1 MRSNENW
8 LMNDSGDIEINKTIK
23 LTTPK
28 QTIAQRLQNKISLN
42 YGEWFLHNQEGINW
56 FGNGDIEGNIGKKL
70 TELILDSQI
79 QEYVKNDKDI
89 SSISKYET
97 NFNEG
102 GNYKINLTAIT
113 KNNEI
118 IEI

>member
-1 MRSNENW
+1 MKSNENW
-8 LMNDSGDIEINKTIK
+8 LMDNTGDIKIK
-23 LTTPK
+23 KNIMLTTPK

-89 SSISKYET
+89 SSIAKYET
-97 NFNEG
+97 NFNDG

-113 KNNEI
+113 KDNEI

>member
-1 MRSNENW
+1 MKSNQSW
-8 LMNDSGDIEINKTIK
+8 SMNDLGDIEIEKHIT
-23 LTTPK
+23 LTKPS

-70 TELILDSQI
+70 TELVLDSQI

-89 SSISKYET
+89 SSIAKYET
-97 NFNEG
+97 NFNET
-102 GNYKINLTAIT
+102 GNYKINLTMLT
-113 KNNEI
+113 KDNEI

>member
-1 MRSNENW
+1 MRSNQSW
-8 LMNDSGDIEINKTIK
+8 LMSDSGDIELDKHIK
-23 LTTPK
+23 LSAPK

-56 FGNGDIEGNIGKKL
+56 FGNGDVEGNIGKKL
-70 TELILDSQI
+70 TELVLDSQI

-89 SSISKYET
+89 SSIAKYET
-97 NFNEG
+97 NFNET
-102 GNYKINLTAIT
+102 GNYKINLTMLT
-113 KNNEI
+113 KDNEI